1 MCRDFGVRARHD
13 VDRFGSLLKGPDDL
27 SEVALPIVQVGAD
40 HVLAGRTDGHA
51 VGRLVV
57 GPVAQAL
64 PHRCRLGLADAPAI
78 VDGVARVGH
87 LLDPIGEAA
96 QELAIVVGEAGRE
109 IERALRP
116 DRPDRA
122 SGDAQLAFEARIVV
136 DRVVVFGRLAID
148 QHGPQQDEV
157 AEPRVDQVAV
167 NPHVAEAGLDG
178 HRLVGD
184 DPDGM
189 PRGLIHL
196 HRESHRGVHRPDPAL
211 LEPGHDGRADLV
223 DLVACAVEF
232 EVGHRP
238 GRPRNGSRAM
248 RSTRLSSD
256 LVQG

>member
-1 MCRDFGVRARHD
+1 MRRDFGVRARHD

-40 HVLAGRTDGHA
+40 HVFAGRADGHA
-51 VGRLVV
+51 VRRLVV

-78 VDGVARVGH
+78 VDGVVRVGH

-116 DRPDRA
+116 DRPDRT

-136 DRVVVFGRLAID
+136 DRVVVSGRLAID
-148 QHGPQQDEV
+148 QHGPQQDEI
-157 AEPRVDQVAV
+157 AESRVDQVAV

-184 DPDGM
+184 DPDGV

-196 HRESHRGVHRPDPAL
+196 HGEAHRGVHRPDPAL
-211 LEPGHDGRADLV
+211 SSLATMAAQTSSTSWPVRWNSRLATDRGALRQRLV
-223 DLVACAVEF
+223 PCGAR
-232 EVGHRP
+232 G
-238 GRPRNGSRAM
+238 
-248 RSTRLSSD
+248 
-256 LVQG
+256 